1 MRRREFITLMAGA
14 ATASPLAARAQKSN
28 AMRRV
33 GVLVGLRE
41 DDPIGTQ
48 RLAGFRQGLSELG
61 WIEGQ
66 NIQLEIR
73 YASNA
78 AQSASAV
85 RELVTYHPP
94 DVIVAHATANARA
107 MQREGGTVPTVFVAV
122 SDPIGEGLIANLAR
136 PGGRLT
142 GLTLFEGSVMGRALS
157 MLKEISPSLK
167 RAAVIAN
174 AKLAFDFWARAARE
188 VGPALGIEIVPG
200 PVESDE
206 DIERTVANFADERDG
221 GLLLPPDFS
230 LAARR
235 ELIISLAARYHLPA
249 VYFDRFWVTSG
260 GLMSYGVDF
269 VALFKQSASY
279 VDQILRGAKPADL
292 PVQAP
297 ARFET
302 VLNLKTAKM
311 LRLEVPSSLL
321 VRADE
326 VIE

>member
-1 MRRREFITLMAGA
+1 
-14 ATASPLAARAQKSN
+14 
-28 AMRRV
+28 
-33 GVLVGLRE
+33 
-41 DDPIGTQ
+41 
-48 RLAGFRQGLSELG
+48 
-61 WIEGQ
+61 
-66 NIQLEIR
+66 
-73 YASNA
+73 
-78 AQSASAV
+78 
-85 RELVTYHPP
+85 
-94 DVIVAHATANARA
+94 

-188 VGPALGIEIVPG
+188 VGPALGIKIVPG